1 MYNSRP
7 NAPFKPPRLIRKA
20 DSSDS
25 AASSRPSSSSGTNNS
40 QVSSP
45 RANGSETHSSVT
57 INSTTI
63 AVPTLNP
70 KPSNRIRKFSTPF
83 IATPSL
89 KKQKVVEEEE
99 PSEDQLTVTT
109 EKYSVQWRKRTN
121 KKNKTWDGDGYA
133 SITYINRTNTVL
145 VLKDSDGKQ
154 LSKKTFNVLPKLDD
168 EIAIGGFELSLDEK
182 LSTSDGPKTSLAQNT
197 FQVVATAPTRPTIPI
212 RTVERSSSPATVT
225 ANFKKVA
232 PENYTETSGFRKS
245 LYEGNPDSIV
255 LPDPPHL
262 SDFIKVSI
270 DPLLSSKLRPHQ
282 IEGVKFMYECLLGYR
297 DYKGTGCLL
306 ADEMGLGK
314 TLMTIT
320 TIWTLLKQN
329 PFPKENQPLV
339 KKVLIVCPVT
349 LINNWRSEFRK
360 WLGLNRINILT
371 LGNTSNEKQEILSFG
386 KLHVYQV
393 LIINYEKVSAHFQE
407 LSTINFDLLICDEGH
422 RLKNSSNKVLNHLI
436 KLSIPRKVVLTGTP
450 IQNYLVEFHT
460 LISFLNPGILPELKV
475 FQRKFINPILRARD
489 INCFDSEV
497 KRQGEEISNQLIEL
511 TKKFILRRTQGILD
525 NYLTTKTDILLFVPP
540 TEQQL
545 KLFQFISKL
554 IKESYSNS
562 VAFTLINLYKKICNS
577 PSLLSEDDYFNNNIL
592 ANNRPFFNSNN
603 LLTTASGKINILVPL
618 LLEMVAMNEKIVLIS
633 NYTKTLDLLETVIR
647 KLNLTFLRLDGS
659 TANNLRNKL
668 VNQFNK
674 STQIQIFL
682 LSSKSGGMG
691 INLVGASRLILFDN
705 DWNPSNDLQSM
716 SRIHRDGQLKPC
728 FIYRIFTTGCIDEKI
743 FQRQL
748 VKNKL
753 SDKFLDDDNS
763 AKSDG
768 FDYQDLKNLFEV
780 DTGTSSNT
788 HDLLECECGGDGT
801 ATTESEEEQDDDDV
815 QENSQPLNSQF
826 YVTARELQENIE
838 ENGGDLFNK
847 RSIKFAL
854 NDYHHYD
861 PRVISQLEFD
871 PVLNKIVNNKS
882 FDDNTKLPISFIM
895 SRVSNEQKQITD
907 IEAEESEKEN

>member
-1 MYNSRP
+1 MYKSKP
-7 NAPFKPPRLIRKA
+7 NAPFKPPRVIRKVESSDSSVSSRSSSTGNTVSRA
-20 DSSDS
+20 PTGRPASVSSDS
-25 AASSRPSSSSGTNNS
+25 AA
-40 QVSSP
+40 
-45 RANGSETHSSVT
+45 
-57 INSTTI
+57 
-63 AVPTLNP
+63 TLNP
-70 KPSNRIRKFSTPF
+70 SKDHASGASTLGRKLPSRIRAFSTPF
-83 IATPSL
+83 VATPPL
-89 KKQKVVEEEE
+89 KKQRSEEEE
-99 PSEDQLTVTT
+99 TNGGQLATT

-133 SITYINRTNTVL
+133 TITYINETTTVM
-145 VLKDSDGKQ
+145 VLKNSDMKQ
-154 LSKKTFNVLPKLDD
+154 LGKKTFNVLPKLDE

-182 LSTSDGPKTSLAQNT
+182 ISTHDA
-197 FQVVATAPTRPTIPI
+197 
-212 RTVERSSSPATVT
+212 VT

-232 PENYTETSGFRKS
+232 PENYTEASNFRKP
-245 LYEGNPDSIV
+245 LYEGNPDAIE

-262 SDFIKVSI
+262 SEFIKVSI
-270 DPLLSSKLRPHQ
+270 DPQLATKLRPHQ

-297 DYKGTGCLL
+297 EYKGNGCLL

-329 PFPKENQPLV
+329 PFPHENHSLV

-349 LINNWRSEFRK
+349 LINNWKAEFRK
-360 WLGLNRINILT
+360 WLGLNRVNILT

-386 KLHVYQV
+386 KLNVYQV
-393 LIINYEKVSAHFQE
+393 LIVNYEKVSAHFQE
-407 LSTINFDLLICDEGH
+407 LSTIDFDLLVCDEGH

-436 KLSIPRKVVLTGTP
+436 KLNIPRKVVLTGTP

-460 LISFLNPGILPELKV
+460 LISFLNPGVLPELKV

-511 TKKFILRRTQGILD
+511 TKKFLLRRTQAILD
-525 NYLTTKTDILLFVPP
+525 NYLTTKTDVLLFVPP
-540 TEQQL
+540 TELQL
-545 KLFQFISKL
+545 KLFDFISK
-554 IKESYSNS
+554 YSNQDCS
-562 VAFTLINLYKKICNS
+562 NAVAFTLINLYKKICNS
-577 PSLLSEDDYFNNNIL
+577 PSLLQHDDYFNKNIL
-592 ANNRPFFNSNN
+592 AQDRSFLNNTTLS
-603 LLTTASGKINILVPL
+603 TASGKINVLVPL

-633 NYTKTLDLLETVIR
+633 NYTKTLNLLETILR

-674 STQIQIFL
+674 SSQIQVFL

-780 DTGTSSNT
+780 DIETNSNT
-788 HDLLECECGGDGT
+788 HDLLECGCGGDGT
-801 ATTESEEEQDDDDV
+801 VTTQEPESEKEEDEEESQANMEDNGDV
-815 QENSQPLNSQF
+815 LH
-826 YVTARELQENIE
+826 
-838 ENGGDLFNK
+838 K

-861 PRVISQLEFD
+861 PRVITELDFD

-882 FDDNTKLPISFIM
+882 FDDSTKLPITFIM
-895 SRVSNEQKQITD
+895 SRVSNEQKSDTD
-907 IEAEESEKEN
+907 IENQDTEDPESEKEN